1 MRAPCVI
8 LPEFPS
14 EEHIS
19 SLQDLPGNILLS
31 TSFPPIL
38 GKVEIIDPVITLQIK
53 TILSSNSVLPTIL
66 IPPRSQELRHGLFSC
81 GPQQRAGGLQGGR
94 PLWEATQ
101 LSRPWSPRP
110 WLRSPTGRPPHP
122 VKVMPWGHHA
132 DYGAARTVPSSGL
145 QVACGEC
152 IRVNRGNVH
161 ELWGLWF

>member
-66 IPPRSQELRHGLFSC
+66 IPPLSQELRHGPFS
-81 GPQQRAGGLQGGR
+81 
-94 PLWEATQ
+94 
-101 LSRPWSPRP
+101 
-110 WLRSPTGRPPHP
+110 
-122 VKVMPWGHHA
+122 
-132 DYGAARTVPSSGL
+132 
-145 QVACGEC
+145 
-152 IRVNRGNVH
+152 
-161 ELWGLWF
+161 